1 MDSSIKVLH
10 STPRS
15 LHPLDSLVI
24 QLARLIEPDKV
35 LEPLE
40 SVSDVHIGSGS
51 WRVRTH
57 VSRGGAQ
64 PGVDVAELGEKGQR
78 IREVVTRAEFYELRE
93 T

>member
-15 LHPLDSLVI
+15 LHPLDRLVI
-24 QLARLIEPDKV
+24 QLTRLIEPDKV

-40 SVSDVHIGSGS
+40 SVSDVYIGSG
-51 WRVRTH
+51 RVRTR
-57 VSRGGAQ
+57 VTRGGAQ

>member
-1 MDSSIKVLH
+1 MDSSIQVLH

-24 QLARLIEPDKV
+24 QLTRLIEPDKV

-40 SVSDVHIGSGS
+40 SVSDVHIGSG
-51 WRVRTH
+51 RVRTH